1 MPLKPLFHK
10 LKQVNNLSIIP
21 FNFFQCLSGSTYRN
35 IFWNRYFSYRYFSCK
50 TTLKQILRPRLYYG
64 SDCNYHFFTL
74 EQQNHL
80 HHNLK
85 NKQSKYI
92 NVFIILCRYLNIF
105 TNNYL
110 DLLQTLLSFG
120 SSSSTLKNTG
130 EKDVFFPKYYVFCL
144 IKENIHEL
152 LLKFAL
158 QFLLRI
164 LSMSCMWHCLKT
176 SEWVFLF
183 CSCFVFWRCHNS
195 ERIQSLNT
203 SL

>member
-1 MPLKPLFHK
+1 MF
-10 LKQVNNLSIIP
+10 
-21 FNFFQCLSGSTYRN
+21 SGSTYQN

-50 TTLKQILRPRLYYG
+50 TTLKQILRLQLYYG
-64 SDCNYHFFTL
+64 SNCNYHCFTL

-80 HHNLK
+80 QHLLK

-92 NVFIILCRYLNIF
+92 KICIILCRYVNIL

-110 DLLQTLLSFG
+110 KLLQTLLLFG

-130 EKDVFFPKYYVFCL
+130 EKDVFFPKNYVFCL

-158 QFLLRI
+158 KVLLRI
-164 LSMSCMWHCLKT
+164 LSMRCMWHCLKT
-176 SEWVFLF
+176 YEWVFLF
-183 CSCFVFWRCHNS
+183 YLCFVFLRYHNS
-195 ERIQSLNT
+195 EKIQVLNT
-203 SL
+203 SW